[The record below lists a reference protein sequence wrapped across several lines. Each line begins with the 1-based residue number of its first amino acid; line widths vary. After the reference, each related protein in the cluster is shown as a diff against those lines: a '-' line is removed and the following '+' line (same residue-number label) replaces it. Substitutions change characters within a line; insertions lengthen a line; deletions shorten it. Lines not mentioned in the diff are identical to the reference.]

1 MDNVVDREESVA
13 QSHTQNRPKSCAET
27 ATPKF
32 VLKPA
37 KKEKMGAQSLLERSL
52 GQEYPCQDCGENMR
66 ATFIYGTKDIRVQEA
81 PDPALLA
88 DTDVIVKVTAACVCG
103 SDLWPYRGVS
113 QVNEPRRIG
122 HEFIGIVTE
131 TGSAV
136 TSLQSGDFVVA
147 PWANSCGQ
155 CPPCLNGVQIA
166 CEHRAPWG
174 GKDENGLPVDG
185 GQGEFVRVPNAEG
198 TLVVVPGVSEPDE
211 ALSKSLLALSDVMGT
226 GHHAAVSA
234 RVEAGRSVVV
244 VGDGA
249 VGLSGVLAAKR
260 LGATRIIAMSRHTD
274 RAELAKELGATDIVA
289 ERGVEAAEKVSEIL
303 GGVLADSVLECVGTA
318 ESMEQA
324 LACVRPGGS
333 LGFVGVPHGK
343 EGLSLGLLFSKNISV
358 AGGAAS
364 TRTYL
369 PELLEDVLA
378 GTINPGLVFD
388 SVMPLERASEAY
400 QAMDERK
407 AIKVMLIP

>member
-1 MDNVVDREESVA
+1 
-13 QSHTQNRPKSCAET
+13 
-27 ATPKF
+27 
-32 VLKPA
+32 
-37 KKEKMGAQSLLERSL
+37 
-52 GQEYPCQDCGENMR
+52 MR
-66 ATFIYGTKDIRVQEA
+66 ATLIHAPGDIRVEEC
-81 PDPALLA
+81 PDPKLMN
-88 DTDVIVKVTAACVCG
+88 DTDAIVKVTASCVCG
-103 SDLWPYRGVS
+103 SDLWPYRGISPVTK
-113 QVNEPRRIG
+113 PRRIG
-122 HEFIGIVTE
+122 HEFIGVVTQI
-131 TGSAV
+131 GAAV
-136 TSLQSGDFVVA
+136 TNVNAGDFVVA

-155 CPPCLNGVQIA
+155 CPPCRNGVHVA

-174 GKDENGLPVDG
+174 SKDEQGHPVDG
-185 GQGEFVRVPNAEG
+185 GQGEFVRVPNADG
-198 TLVVVPGVSEPDE
+198 TLVVVPGISEPDE
-211 ALSKSLLALSDVMGT
+211 KLSKSLLALSDVMGT

-260 LGATRIIAMSRHTD
+260 LGATRIIAMSRHAD
-274 RAELAKELGATDIVA
+274 RAELAKEFGATDIVS
-289 ERGVEAAEKVSEIL
+289 ERGAEAAEKVRELL

-324 LACVRPGGS
+324 LACVRPGGA
-333 LGFVGVPHGK
+333 LGFVGVPHGN
-343 EGLSLGLLFSKNISV
+343 EGLSLGVLFSKNISV

-364 TRTYL
+364 TRAYL

-388 SVMPLERASEAY
+388 SVMPLERAAEAY
-400 QAMDERK
+400 KAMDERK